1 MSNITTTTTNK
12 SIKDYFS
19 NDQVRSKFAE
29 VLGTKTASFC
39 TTVVQIASQSEM
51 LQKCD
56 PSSIM
61 QSAMVAATLD
71 LPVNPNLGFA
81 YILPYGSK
89 AQFQLGYKGLIQ
101 LAQRSGQFINIA
113 ATPIYD
119 GQIVAENPLTGYVF
133 DFTKKSNKV
142 VGYAAY
148 FKLLNGFEK
157 TLYMSTEQLQAHG
170 KKYSQTYKKGF
181 GLWADDFDS
190 MAQKTV
196 IKLLLSKYAPL
207 SVEMSKALVA
217 DQAVIE
223 DADTMDVTYVDNQPV
238 THKAVESQ
246 ISDKEK
252 SKRLLAAINKAK
264 AIEDLDKLDQYI
276 DRRNAEISTAYD
288 NKRTELSG
296 AENLFN

>member
-1 MSNITTTTTNK
+1 MSNITTSSK

-56 PSSIM
+56 PGSIM

-101 LAQRSGQFINIA
+101 LAQRSGQFINIS

-119 GQIVAENPLTGYVF
+119 GQIVAENPLTGYQF
-133 DFTKKSNKV
+133 DFTKKSSKV

-157 TLYMSTEQLQAHG
+157 TLYMSVEQLQTHG

-238 THKAVESQ
+238 SNKAVEAQ

-252 SKRLLAAINKAK
+252 TKRLMAAINKAK
-264 AIEDLDKLDQYI
+264 EIEDLDKLDQYI
-276 DRRNAEISTAYD
+276 DRSNAEISTAYD

>member
-1 MSNITTTTTNK
+1 MSNITTTNK

-56 PSSIM
+56 PASIM

-101 LAQRSGQFINIA
+101 LAQRSGQFINIS
-113 ATPIYD
+113 ATPIYE

-133 DFTKKSNKV
+133 DFTKKSSKV

-157 TLYMSTEQLQAHG
+157 TLYMSVEQLQAHG

-238 THKAVESQ
+238 THKAVEAQ

-252 SKRLLAAINKAK
+252 TKRLLAAINKAK

-276 DRRNAEISTAYD
+276 DRSNAEISTAYD

>member
-1 MSNITTTTTNK
+1 MSNITTNK

-56 PSSIM
+56 PGSIM

-101 LAQRSGQFINIA
+101 LAQRSGQFINIS

-119 GQIVAENPLTGYVF
+119 GQIVAENPLTGYQF
-133 DFTKKSNKV
+133 DFTKKSSKV

-157 TLYMSTEQLQAHG
+157 TLYMSVEQLQAHG

-238 THKAVESQ
+238 THKAVEAQ

-276 DRRNAEISTAYD
+276 DRGNAEISTAYD

>member
-1 MSNITTTTTNK
+1 MSNITTSSK

-56 PSSIM
+56 PASIM

-81 YILPYGSK
+81 YILPYGLK

-101 LAQRSGQFINIA
+101 LAQRSGQFINIS

-133 DFTKKSNKV
+133 DFTKKSSKV

-157 TLYMSTEQLQAHG
+157 TLYMSVEQLQAHG

-238 THKAVESQ
+238 SNKAVEAQ

-252 SKRLLAAINKAK
+252 TKRLLAAINKAK

-276 DRRNAEISTAYD
+276 DRSNADISTAYD

>member
-1 MSNITTTTTNK
+1 MSNITTTTGNK

-56 PSSIM
+56 PASIM

-101 LAQRSGQFINIA
+101 LAQRSGQFINIS
-113 ATPIYD
+113 ATPIFD
-119 GQIVAENPLTGYVF
+119 GQIVAENPLTGYQF
-133 DFTKKSNKV
+133 DFTKKSSKV

-157 TLYMSTEQLQAHG
+157 TLYMSVEQLQAHG

-181 GLWADDFDS
+181 GLWQEDFDS

-238 THKAVESQ
+238 SNKAVEAQ

-252 SKRLLAAINKAK
+252 TKRLLAAINKAK

-276 DRRNAEISTAYD
+276 DRTNAEISTAYD

>member
-56 PSSIM
+56 PASIM

-101 LAQRSGQFINIA
+101 LAQRSGQFINIS

-133 DFTKKSNKV
+133 DFTKKSSKV

-157 TLYMSTEQLQAHG
+157 TLYMSVEQLQAHG

-238 THKAVESQ
+238 THKAVEAQ

-252 SKRLLAAINKAK
+252 TKRLLAAINKAK
-264 AIEDLDKLDQYI
+264 SIEDLGKLDQYI
-276 DRRNAEISTAYD
+276 DRNNAEISTAYD

>member
-1 MSNITTTTTNK
+1 MSNITTSNGTK

-56 PSSIM
+56 PASIM

-101 LAQRSGQFINIA
+101 LAQRSGQFINIS

-133 DFTKKSNKV
+133 DFTKKSSKV

-157 TLYMSTEQLQAHG
+157 TLYMSVEQLQAHG

-238 THKAVESQ
+238 SNKAVEAQ

-252 SKRLLAAINKAK
+252 TKRLLAAINKAK
-264 AIEDLDKLDQYI
+264 AIDDLDKLDQYI
-276 DRRNAEISTAYD
+276 DRTNAEISTAYD

>member
-1 MSNITTTTTNK
+1 MSNITTANK

-19 NDQVRSKFAE
+19 NEQVRSKFAE

-56 PSSIM
+56 PASIM

-101 LAQRSGQFINIA
+101 LAQRSGQFINIS
-113 ATPIYD
+113 ATPIFD

-133 DFTKKSNKV
+133 DFTKKSSKV

-157 TLYMSTEQLQAHG
+157 TLYMSVEQLQAHG

-223 DADTMDVTYVDNQPV
+223 DADTMDVTYVDNQPI
-238 THKAVESQ
+238 THKAVEAQ

-252 SKRLLAAINKAK
+252 SKRLVAAINKAK

-276 DRRNAEISTAYD
+276 DRSNTEISTAYD

>member
-1 MSNITTTTTNK
+1 MSNITTTTGNK

-56 PSSIM
+56 PASIM

-101 LAQRSGQFINIA
+101 LAQRSGQFINIS

-133 DFTKKSNKV
+133 DFTKKSSKV

-157 TLYMSTEQLQAHG
+157 TLYMSVEQLQAHG

-238 THKAVESQ
+238 THKAVEAQ

-252 SKRLLAAINKAK
+252 LKRILAAINKAK

-276 DRRNAEISTAYD
+276 DRSNAEISTAYD

>member
-1 MSNITTTTTNK
+1 MSNIITSSK

-56 PSSIM
+56 PASIM

-101 LAQRSGQFINIA
+101 LAQRSGQFINIS
-113 ATPIYD
+113 ATPIFD

-133 DFTKKSNKV
+133 DFTKKSSKV

-157 TLYMSTEQLQAHG
+157 TLYMSVEQLQAHG

-223 DADTMDVTYVDNQPV
+223 DADTMDVIYVDNKPV
-238 THKAVESQ
+238 THKAVEAQ

-252 SKRLLAAINKAK
+252 TKRLMAAINKAK

-276 DRRNAEISTAYD
+276 DRTNAEISTAYD

>member
-1 MSNITTTTTNK
+1 MSNITTTTGNK

-56 PSSIM
+56 PASIM

-101 LAQRSGQFINIA
+101 LAQRSGQFINIS

-133 DFTKKSNKV
+133 DFTKKSSKV

-157 TLYMSTEQLQAHG
+157 TLYMSVEQLQAHG

-238 THKAVESQ
+238 THKAVEAQ

-276 DRRNAEISTAYD
+276 DRSNAEISTAYD

>member
-1 MSNITTTTTNK
+1 MSNITTTTGNK

-56 PSSIM
+56 PASIM

-101 LAQRSGQFINIA
+101 LAQRSGQFINIS

-119 GQIVAENPLTGYVF
+119 GQIASENPLTGYVF
-133 DFTKKSNKV
+133 DFTKKSSKV

-157 TLYMSTEQLQAHG
+157 TLYMSVEQLQAHG

-223 DADTMDVTYVDNQPV
+223 DADTMDVTYVDNQSV
-238 THKAVESQ
+238 SNKAVEAQ

-252 SKRLLAAINKAK
+252 TKRLLAAINKAK
-264 AIEDLDKLDQYI
+264 AIDDLDKLDQYI
-276 DRRNAEISTAYD
+276 DRSNAEISTAYD

>member
-1 MSNITTTTTNK
+1 MSNITTSSGTK

-56 PSSIM
+56 PASIM

-101 LAQRSGQFINIA
+101 LAQRSGQFINIS

-119 GQIVAENPLTGYVF
+119 GQIIAENPLTGYVF
-133 DFTKKSNKV
+133 DFTKKSSKV

-157 TLYMSTEQLQAHG
+157 TLYMSVEQLQAHG

-238 THKAVESQ
+238 THKAVEAQ

-252 SKRLLAAINKAK
+252 TKRLLAAINKAK

-276 DRRNAEISTAYD
+276 DRNNAEISTAYD

>member
-1 MSNITTTTTNK
+1 MSNITTTTGSK

-56 PSSIM
+56 PASIM

-101 LAQRSGQFINIA
+101 LAQRSGQFINIS

-157 TLYMSTEQLQAHG
+157 TLYMSVEQLQAHG

-181 GLWADDFDS
+181 GLWQEDFDS

-238 THKAVESQ
+238 THKAVEAQ

-264 AIEDLDKLDQYI
+264 AIDDLDKLDQYI
-276 DRRNAEISTAYD
+276 DRNNAEISTAYD

>member
-1 MSNITTTTTNK
+1 MSNITTNK

-56 PSSIM
+56 PGSIM

-101 LAQRSGQFINIA
+101 LAQRSGQFINIS

-119 GQIVAENPLTGYVF
+119 GQIASENPLTGYVF
-133 DFTKKSNKV
+133 DFTKKSSKV

-157 TLYMSTEQLQAHG
+157 TLYMSVEQLQAHG

-238 THKAVESQ
+238 SNKAVEAQ

-252 SKRLLAAINKAK
+252 TKRLMAAINKAK
-264 AIEDLDKLDQYI
+264 EIEDLDKLDQYI
-276 DRRNAEISTAYD
+276 DRGNAEISTAYD

>member
-1 MSNITTTTTNK
+1 MSNITTSSK

-56 PSSIM
+56 PASIM

-101 LAQRSGQFINIA
+101 LAQRSGQFINIS
-113 ATPIYD
+113 ATPIFD

-133 DFTKKSNKV
+133 DFTKKSSKI

-157 TLYMSTEQLQAHG
+157 TLYMSVEQLQAHG

-238 THKAVESQ
+238 THKAVEAQ

-264 AIEDLDKLDQYI
+264 AIDDLDKLDQYI
-276 DRRNAEISTAYD
+276 DRSNAEISTAYD